1 MKPGVFCSSTV
12 ARAAMLLCFSL
23 ALLGL
28 GGPMAES
35 QSQSQSQSQGDGQA
49 QTQSGSTSSEAAPA
63 APADDAAAKAA
74 ERKKRFDE
82 QRKLLESGVVPPK
95 DDHRRRLDPDLLFS
109 PYAANLLVHE
119 ELQFRL
125 YDKGNVEVT
134 SQGSYS
140 AGPTRVANFYIVK
153 GLPTVVAAGPGT
165 ATLSVVVGSHRYA
178 EVIITVYPGD
188 KLPKGVQRTTEA
200 RR

>member
-1 MKPGVFCSSTV
+1 MKLGAFRLSGV
-12 ARAAMLLCFSL
+12 ARAALLLCFSL
-23 ALLGL
+23 ALLGMR
-28 GGPMAES
+28 GSMAQMQS
-35 QSQSQSQSQGDGQA
+35 QNQSQSEN
-49 QTQSGSTSSEAAPA
+49 QTQSGSTPSQAAPS

-82 QRKLLESGVVPPK
+82 QRKLLESGVVPSK
-95 DDHRRRLDPDLLFS
+95 DDRRKRVDSDLMFS
-109 PYAANLLVHE
+109 PYAANLLAHE

-165 ATLSVVVGSHRYA
+165 ATLGVVVGKRYA
-178 EVIITVYPGD
+178 EATITVYPGD
-188 KLPKGVQRTTEA
+188 KLPKGVQHTIEA
-200 RR
+200 GR